1 MQMESL
7 LSLTTYF
14 LRVQNHS
21 NRKTSALTLLVR
33 VLSVGLSEIFTAAL
47 CLPSFPSSFPSSK
60 VLLTDPG
67 WFQRLQPPDL
77 SLRCGPPILS
87 LNHVSQRIKL
97 LGMGMGYWQEVERG
111 WQQLKMYSETRKEK
125 GRETGV
131 NMRAV
136 SVSSRLQHTCVYV
149 YTHL

>member
-7 LSLTTYF
+7 LSLPTDF
-14 LRVQNHS
+14 LRVQNQS
-21 NRKTSALTLLVR
+21 NRSPVLGKTSALVLLVQ
-33 VLSVGLSEIFTAAL
+33 VLSEGLSETFTACSLISLPLWNSSLPQKGL

-67 WFQRLQPPDL
+67 WFQRLQPPDH

-111 WQQLKMYSETRKEK
+111 W
-125 GRETGV
+125 
-131 NMRAV
+131 
-136 SVSSRLQHTCVYV
+136 
-149 YTHL
+149 